1 MNKEIWKDVVIDNL
15 WTDYEVSDKGN
26 VRIKSTGEPVT
37 IHLSDKGY
45 CRVYLRRAHV
55 SPEIKN
61 TGYLIHRLVLMAFD
75 PIDNPD
81 EMTGDHINKDKL
93 NNTLENL
100 RWLTRK
106 ENSEESHR
114 FGRVYL
120 KGEQS
125 NHHIFTTDQIIAV
138 CELLEED
145 MMTMPEISKCT
156 GVALHTVQKI
166 KSGKQWT
173 NISCDFNIPET
184 IPNTDIR
191 EYTED
196 NKKEVLDM
204 LRLDKNM
211 LTRDI
216 MDNISLPKTNATR
229 MYINRIRN
237 KYNAELDM
245 VMSSTTKF
253 ILDNH
258 EDRNIEMN
266 QMVQVV

>member
-1 MNKEIWKDVVIDNL
+1 MRKEIWKDVIIDNL
-15 WTDYEVSDKGN
+15 PTDYEVSNNGN
-26 VRIKSTGEPVT
+26 VRIKSTGEYAQ

-45 CRVYLRRAHV
+45 CRVYLKKAHL
-55 SPEIKN
+55 SDGIKLKS
-61 TGYLIHRLVLMAFD
+61 YIVHRLVLMAFD

-93 NNTLENL
+93 NNTIENL

-125 NHHIFTTDQIIAV
+125 NHHIFTTDQIMAV

-145 MMTMPEISKCT
+145 VLTMPMISEIT

-166 KSGKQWT
+166 KAGKQWT

-191 EYTED
+191 EYTDSDKE
-196 NKKEVLDM
+196 EVLAM
-204 LRLDKNM
+204 LRIDRNM

-216 MDNISLPKTNATR
+216 MNNISLPNNNATR

-245 VMSSTTKF
+245 VMSSTTKV

-258 EDRNIEMN
+258 VREI
-266 QMVQVV
+266 